1 MNIVSIEPTPSP
13 NTMMLHLDERLED
26 GIRRTYTLDNERS
39 APAFIRQ
46 MLHIPGVKSVFH
58 TTDFVALDRKGMP
71 TGPSFWGSPEP
82 SGPTRD

>member
-26 GIRRTYTLDNERS
+26 GIRKTYTLDNERS

-46 MLHIPGVKSVFH
+46 MLPYSRCKECVPHNRLCG
-58 TTDFVALDRKGMP
+58 T
-71 TGPSFWGSPEP
+71 
-82 SGPTRD
+82 

>member
-46 MLHIPGVKSVFH
+46 MLHIPGVKVYS
-58 TTDFVALDRKGMP
+58 TQP
-71 TGPSFWGSPEP
+71 TS
-82 SGPTRD
+82 